1 MKSNGSFQVAR
12 GVAIAMVLTWA
23 TVAQAA
29 DVKVL
34 CSSGFKAVM
43 EELAPQF
50 ERATHHKVVV
60 RYGLAARLK
69 QEIEAGEVFDL
80 AILTPAAIDDLIKER
95 KVAAD
100 SRTILAR
107 AGLGVAIRAGA
118 PRPDITTVEA
128 FRRSLLAAK
137 SIAYAKEG
145 ASGVAFAALIQRL
158 GIADDL
164 KARSKLTATGE
175 EVGEAVVRGEV
186 EFGVLPVSEIL
197 PIRGAE
203 LLGTFPADAQNYIVM
218 VAAVSGGAKDNN
230 AARDLIKFLTAP
242 AALPVI
248 KAKGMEAVSPVSA
261 QEPVKGV
268 ANPEALFTD
277 TNPRLNTNKQ
287 AALHIMKDLL
297 QCNHWDE
304 ADKWLTAR
312 YLQHNP
318 NVASGRDA
326 VVKFFGSR
334 PKTPT
339 CNMLTTPVVAV
350 LADGD
355 LVTVVIARE
364 YKEPKDPS
372 KTYTSTWFDM
382 WRFVDGKADE
392 HWDPAQKP

>member
-1 MKSNGSFQVAR
+1 MKFNRSASVVGFA
-12 GVAIAMVLTWA
+12 VAILVSCP
-23 TVAQAA
+23 VAAQTG
-29 DVKVL
+29 DIKVL
-34 CSSGFKAVM
+34 CSTGFKTVM
-43 EELAPQF
+43 EDLAPQF
-50 ERATHHKVVV
+50 ERATHQKVAV
-60 RYGLAARLK
+60 RYGLAAVLK
-69 QEIEAGEVFDL
+69 QHIEAGEIFDL

-95 KVAAD
+95 RVAAD

-107 AGLGVAIRAGA
+107 SGLGIVIRAGA
-118 PRPDITTVEA
+118 HKPDITTSEA
-128 FRRSLLAAK
+128 FKRSLLGAK

-164 KARSKLTATGE
+164 KAKSKLTATGE
-175 EVGEAVVRGEV
+175 EVGEAVVRGEA
-186 EFGVLPVSEIL
+186 ELGVLPVSEIL

-203 LLGTFPADAQNYIVM
+203 LLGTFPADTQSYIVM
-218 VAAVSGGAKDNN
+218 VAAIDARAKASS
-230 AARDLIKFLTAP
+230 AARDLIAFLTAP
-242 AALPVI
+242 DALPVI
-248 KAKGMEAVSPVSA
+248 RAKGMEPAASGIS
-261 QEPVKGV
+261 QEPVKGG

-277 TNPRLNTNKQ
+277 KNAKLNTNKQ
-287 AALHIMKDLL
+287 AALHIMKELL

-312 YLQHNP
+312 YIQHNP

-339 CNMLTTPVVAV
+339 CDKLTTPVVAV

-364 YKEPKDPS
+364 YKDSKDPS

-382 WRFVDGKADE
+382 WRFADGKADE
-392 HWDPAQKP
+392 HWDPATKP